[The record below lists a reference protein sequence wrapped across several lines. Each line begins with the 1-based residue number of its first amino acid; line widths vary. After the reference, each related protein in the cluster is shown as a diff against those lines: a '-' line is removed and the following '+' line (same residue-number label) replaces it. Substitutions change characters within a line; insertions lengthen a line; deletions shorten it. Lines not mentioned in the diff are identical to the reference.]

1 MSDKKQEPSLLSE
14 ILSSATESRPQDDVD
29 LMTPFIAEE
38 GVRKWEGASQGTKEW
53 GVAAKKVV
61 RPPMKAGEFMR
72 IIGAILLVAFIFFGA
87 FLAYIV
93 FNPGQAQFFISF
105 GINPGDIASLLQN
118 LVSGIFGV
126 ITFVLSIGWII
137 LLFRAI
143 LTKKEYK
150 KKKTIAIILS
160 IFTGIILFSTITL
173 WAFLVQKINAT
184 DYQNPNGGVL
194 IYDNEKLLSEKFK
207 NNAQL
212 NSFDNLI
219 GPMELKF
226 DLKADANFV
235 SKSMNIEDYTIDFDG
250 GKCRGTESSSVEGVN
265 PGSDQS
271 IICIF
276 DSAKSFKPSGVYH
289 GTDRLTRES
298 KSVAINFPVINIV
311 GVVDIKRPKTPKE
324 NNITYNASKLTNLGN
339 IAWYTKKDGNT
350 PVSTNPIYSIVLWQ
364 EEQILCLSV
373 FTDGNCDKIFI
384 VPSKSQASVS
394 AKIIYEQS
402 AEDPLTYTFRLDSL
416 RVKTGEI
423 TGYKWILDGSTVIS
437 NDESFEYTFTDYHD
451 AKMTV
456 QITDSAGNT
465 IDINE
470 DINVSRPL
478 SFVKGAHAESLL
490 RISDSAGTSL
500 IDDTYNKNLK
510 WYLIS
515 NINMS
520 IPTIIGLDATD
531 VKVDKYGYEL
541 TNVEWDFN
549 NDGKFEKLGNKVDYE
564 LIEEKRY
571 TVTVRYMFENKEKN
585 EKWTL
590 SEKIILEPKKKSITV
605 SLKVNQDSEYA
616 PARVHVDGSASQ
628 PKEGTITKFMY
639 DFGEGRWPVEGDA
652 IQDYQYSFPGEY
664 TITFTVVKSDGTRE
678 QTFKKIVLKDVPKH
692 VVINASIS
700 SPVVWRPMDFDT
712 IGTVGQIE
720 SYKWDFGDGSPA
732 STEPN
737 PTHTYETA
745 GNYTVKLSVIYAD
758 RTVRSA
764 EKDVTVKD

>member
-14 ILSSATESRPQDDVD
+14 ILSSATETHSREEVD
-29 LMTPFIAEE
+29 LMTPFIAWEDAQ
-38 GVRKWEGASQGTKEW
+38 KWEGAATDSKEW
-53 GVAAKKVV
+53 GVPGKKMV

-105 GINPGDIASLLQN
+105 GINPADIASLLRN
-118 LVSGIFGV
+118 LVSGIFGAL
-126 ITFVLSIGWII
+126 TFVLSIWWII

-150 KKKTIAIILS
+150 KRKTISIILS

-212 NSFDNLI
+212 GSFDNLI
-219 GPMELKF
+219 GPLELKF

-250 GKCRGTESSSVEGVN
+250 AKCRGTESSAVEWVN
-265 PGSDQS
+265 PQNDQS

-276 DSAKSFKPSGVYH
+276 DNAKSFKPSGVYH
-289 GTDRLTRES
+289 GTDKLTREK
-298 KSVAINFPVINIV
+298 KSVAINFPVINVV
-311 GVVDIKRPKTPKE
+311 GVVDIKRPKNPKE
-324 NNITYNASKLTNLGN
+324 NNITYNASKLINLGN
-339 IAWYTKKDGNT
+339 IAWYTEKNGNV
-350 PVSTNPIYSIVLWQ
+350 PVSNEPIYSIVLWQ

-373 FTDGNCDKIFI
+373 FTASNCDKYFI

-394 AKIIYEQS
+394 AKIIYDRDIEN
-402 AEDPLTYTFRLDSL
+402 PLTYTFHLDNI
-416 RVKTGEI
+416 RVKSGEI
-423 TGYKWILDGSTVIS
+423 IGYKWILDGSTVVS
-437 NDESFEYTFTDYHD
+437 TDESFEYTFTDYQD

-456 QITDSAGNT
+456 QITDSAGNM
-465 IDINE
+465 IEVNE
-470 DINVSRPL
+470 NVNVSRPL
-478 SFVKGAHAESLL
+478 SLLKWPHAESLL
-490 RISDSAGTSL
+490 HISDTAGTSL
-500 IDDTYNKNLK
+500 IDDTYNKSLK

-520 IPTIIGLDATD
+520 LPTIIRFDATD
-531 VKVDKYGYEL
+531 IKVDGYGYDL
-541 TNVEWDFN
+541 KNIEWDFN
-549 NDGKFEKLGNKVDYE
+549 NDGKFEKLGEKVEYE

-571 TVTVRYMFENKEKN
+571 TVTVRYTFENKEKN
-585 EKWTL
+585 DTWVL
-590 SEKIILEPKKKSITV
+590 AEKIILEPKKKSITV

-639 DFGEGRWPVEGDA
+639 DFWEGRWPVEGDA

-664 TITFTVVKSDGTRE
+664 TITFTVVKSDGTKE
-678 QTFKKIVLKDVPKH
+678 QTSRKIVLKDIPKH
-692 VVINASIS
+692 VVINTSIS
-700 SPVVWRPMDFDT
+700 SPTVWMPMDFDT
-712 IGTVGQIE
+712 IGTVWQIE
-720 SYKWDFGDGSPA
+720 SYKWDFGDGLPS

-745 GNYTVKLSVIYAD
+745 GKYTVKLSVIYAD
-758 RTVRSA
+758 RTIRSA
-764 EKDVTVKD
+764 EKDVIVK

>member
-14 ILSSATESRPQDDVD
+14 ILSSAMESRPQDDVD

-38 GVRKWEGASQGTKEW
+38 GTQKWEGTTLGTKEW
-53 GVAAKKVV
+53 GTMVKKVV

-207 NNAQL
+207 SSAQL
-212 NSFDNLI
+212 NNFDNLI
-219 GPMELKF
+219 GPLELKF
-226 DLKADANFV
+226 DLKADANFI
-235 SKSMNIEDYTIDFDG
+235 SKSINIEDYAIDFDG
-250 GKCRGTESSSVEGVN
+250 GKCRGTESSTVEGVN
-265 PGSDQS
+265 PQNDQS

-276 DSAKSFKPSGVYH
+276 DNAKSFKPSGVYH
-289 GTDRLTRES
+289 GIDRLTHKS

-311 GVVDIKRPKTPKE
+311 GIVEIKGPKNPKE
-324 NNITYNASKLTNLGN
+324 NNITYDASKLMNLGN
-339 IAWYTKKDGNT
+339 IAWYTEKGGNV
-350 PVSTNPIYSIVLWQ
+350 PVSTQPVYSLVLWV
-364 EEQILCLSV
+364 EEQVLCLSV
-373 FTDGNCDKIFI
+373 FTVDTCDKYFI

-394 AKIIYEQS
+394 AKIIHERDP
-402 AEDPLTYTFRLDSL
+402 EDPLVYTFHLDNV
-416 RVKTGEI
+416 RVKSGEI
-423 TGYKWILDGSTVIS
+423 TGYKWVLDGTTVVST
-437 NDESFEYTFTDYHD
+437 DESFEYTFTDYRD
-451 AKMTV
+451 AKIMV
-456 QITDSAGNT
+456 QITDSAGN
-465 IDINE
+465 IIEVNERIN
-470 DINVSRPL
+470 ISHPL
-478 SFVKGAHAESLL
+478 NLLKWSHAESLL
-490 RISDSAGTSL
+490 KITDTTGKSL
-500 IDDTYNKNLK
+500 IDGAYDKSLK
-510 WYLIS
+510 GYLIS
-515 NINMS
+515 DINMS
-520 IPTIIGLDATD
+520 LPTIISFDATD
-531 VKVDKYGYEL
+531 VKVDNYGYDL

-549 NDGKFEKLGNKVDYE
+549 NDGKFEKLGNKVEYE

-571 TVTVRYMFENKEKN
+571 TVTVRYTFENKEKN

-590 SEKIILEPKKKSITV
+590 TEKIFLEPKKKSI
-605 SLKVNQDSEYA
+605 SLFLKVNQDSEYA
-616 PARVHVDGSASQ
+616 PATIHVDGSASQ

-639 DFGEGRWPVEGDA
+639 DFWEGRWPIEGDA
-652 IQDYQYSFPGEY
+652 IQDYRYSFPGEY

-678 QTFKKIVLKDVPKH
+678 QTFKKIVLKDVPKR
-692 VVINASIS
+692 VVINMSIS
-700 SPVVWRPMDFDT
+700 SPTAWNPLDFDT
-712 IGTVGQIE
+712 VGTIWQIE
-720 SYKWDFGDGSPA
+720 SYKWDFGDWSV

-737 PTHTYETA
+737 PTHIYETA
-745 GNYTVKLSVIYAD
+745 GKYTVKLSVVYAD
-758 RTVRSA
+758 RTVRSS
-764 EKDVTVKD
+764 EKDVVVKN